1 MPIRLIPRLA
11 LPFLL
16 LTSHAVQA
24 DETADEATFLKES
37 VDYFDQVTRTNLP
50 RQVDKVT
57 TLNSVQLDPAK
68 KMLYYRY
75 AISSLRLEQMDLG
88 ARAKFENGLK
98 SQLESTT
105 CQQTDLLQRF
115 REHHLSVTHAYTG
128 SDGKPL
134 ASITID
140 PLTLNCTKS

>member
-1 MPIRLIPRLA
+1 MPPRTFARIA

-16 LTSHAVQA
+16 LCTLAAHADDA
-24 DETADEATFLKES
+24 ADEARFLKES
-37 VDYFDQVTRTNLP
+37 VDFFDQVTRANLP

-75 AISSLRLEQMDLG
+75 AISTLRLDQMDLG
-88 ARAKFENGLK
+88 ARAKFESGLK
-98 SQLESTT
+98 SQLESST
-105 CQQTDLLQRF
+105 CQQPDLLERF
-115 REHHLSVTHAYTG
+115 RQHHLSVTHEYTG

-134 ASITID
+134 ASVTVD
-140 PLTLNCTKS
+140 PQSLDCTRT

>member
-11 LPFLL
+11 LPLL
-16 LTSHAVQA
+16 LLASVAVQA
-24 DETADEATFLKES
+24 DEAADEAKFLQVS
-37 VDYFDQVTRTNLP
+37 VTYFDQVTRTNLP
-50 RQVDKVT
+50 HKVDKVT

-75 AISSLRLEQMDLG
+75 AISSLRLDQMDLG

-98 SQLESTT
+98 TQLEGTT

-115 REHHLSVTHAYTG
+115 REHHLSVTHEYTG

-140 PLTLNCTKS
+140 PQTLNCAKS

>member
-1 MPIRLIPRLA
+1 MPFARLA

-16 LTSHAVQA
+16 LTSLAVHA
-24 DETADEATFLKES
+24 DDSPDEAKFLKES
-37 VDYFDQVTRTNLP
+37 ADYFDQVTKSNLP

-75 AISSLRLEQMDLG
+75 AISNLRLDAMDLG

-98 SQLESTT
+98 KQLEDTT
-105 CQQTDLLQRF
+105 CQQPDLLQRF
-115 REHHLSVTHAYTG
+115 REHHLSVTHEYTG
-128 SDGKPL
+128 SDTKPL

-140 PLTLNCTKS
+140 PQSLSCAKT

>member
-1 MPIRLIPRLA
+1 MPFARLA

-16 LTSHAVQA
+16 LTSLAVHAE
-24 DETADEATFLKES
+24 DSADEAKFLKDS
-37 VDYFDQVTRTNLP
+37 VDYFDQVSKANLP
-50 RQVDKVT
+50 RKVDKVT

-75 AISSLRLEQMDLG
+75 AISSLRLDQMDLG

-98 SQLESTT
+98 TQLETST
-105 CQQTDLLQRF
+105 CQQPDLLERF
-115 REHHLSVTHAYTG
+115 RQHHLSVTHEYTG

-134 ASITID
+134 ASVTVD
-140 PLTLNCTKS
+140 PQSLDCTQS

>member
-1 MPIRLIPRLA
+1 MPFARLA

-16 LTSHAVQA
+16 FTSLAVHADDA
-24 DETADEATFLKES
+24 ADEAKFLKES
-37 VDYFDQVTRTNLP
+37 ADYFDQVTKSNLP

-75 AISSLRLEQMDLG
+75 AISNLRLDAMDLG

-98 SQLESTT
+98 KQLEGTT
-105 CQQTDLLQRF
+105 CEQPDLLQRF
-115 REHHLSVTHAYTG
+115 REHHLSVTHEYAG
-128 SDGKPL
+128 SDAKPL

-140 PLTLNCTKS
+140 PQTLSCAKT

>member
-1 MPIRLIPRLA
+1 MLLARFA
-11 LPFLL
+11 LPLLL
-16 LTSHAVQA
+16 LTSLAVHAEDSA
-24 DETADEATFLKES
+24 EEAKFLKDS
-37 VDYFDQVTRTNLP
+37 VDYFDQVTKANLP

-75 AISSLRLEQMDLG
+75 GISNLSLASMDLG

-98 SQLESTT
+98 KQLEDTT
-105 CQQTDLLQRF
+105 CQQTELLQRF
-115 REHHLSVTHAYTG
+115 REHHLSVTHEYTG
-128 SDGKPL
+128 SDTKPL

-140 PLTLNCTKS
+140 PQTLSCAKT

>member
-1 MPIRLIPRLA
+1 MPFARLA
-11 LPFLL
+11 LPLL
-16 LTSHAVQA
+16 LLASLAVHAEDSA
-24 DETADEATFLKES
+24 EEAKFLKDS
-37 VDYFDQVTRTNLP
+37 VDYFDQVTKANLP

-75 AISSLRLEQMDLG
+75 GISNLSLASMDLG

-98 SQLESTT
+98 KQLEDTT
-105 CQQTDLLQRF
+105 CQQTELLQRF
-115 REHHLSVTHAYTG
+115 REHHLSVTHEYTG
-128 SDGKPL
+128 SDAKPL

-140 PLTLNCTKS
+140 PQTLSCSKT